1 MCVAPITH
9 GLPITGCMRID
20 IEYGLWR
27 HCRLL
32 FMRIPPQNQNARQ
45 REKLF
50 ILIPSHDTLCYFGT
64 RHWCL
69 MLARI
74 STVDNEW
81 DFGGNFAWACELK
94 QVRLGCRAWRIH
106 QKNHVDRLSARAITK
121 HALLSGTPQAWP
133 QGWIGTL
140 NLGQKALARWL
151 KSKWRDRRMCKKSWY
166 TLTGGPHCIESCW
179 LLCWVSLFGWYS
191 V

>member
-1 MCVAPITH
+1 MTACRTKCAL
-9 GLPITGCMRID
+9 LP
-20 IEYGLWR
+20 
-27 HCRLL
+27 LL
-32 FMRIPPQNQNARQ
+32 MAFLSLAACGSASNTVCGAIAVSCLCAYLLKTARKNARQ

-64 RHWCL
+64 RNWCL

-106 QKNHVDRLSARAITK
+106 PNKSCGLDRLSARAITK

-133 QGWIGTL
+133 QGWISTL
-140 NLGQKALARWL
+140 NLGQKALAR
-151 KSKWRDRRMCKKSWY
+151 
-166 TLTGGPHCIESCW
+166 
-179 LLCWVSLFGWYS
+179 
-191 V
+191 